1 MMKFKTDKLREEFI
15 KLDPRIKRIT
25 EALDAILYAKYGI
38 HAIITSVYREDQKS
52 PHHYYRAVDVRSRD
66 LKATACVFLEAII
79 NVMFPYDNGF
89 YKTVI
94 HHNAGSGYHFHI
106 QVKG

>member
-1 MMKFKTDKLREEFI
+1 MIKFKTDKLREEFI
-15 KLDPRIKRIT
+15 KLDPRAQRI
-25 EALDAILYAKYGI
+25 AKVLDAILYAKYGI

-52 PHHYYRAVDVRSRD
+52 PHNYYRAVDVRSRD
-66 LKATACVFLEAII
+66 LNAKACVFLEAIL
-79 NVMFPYDNGF
+79 NVIFPYNNGF

-94 HHNAGSGYHFHI
+94 HHDAGSGYHFHI